1 MLAAGADRRTTV
13 VALGGGVVGDLAGFA
28 AAVALRG
35 LPFVQV
41 PTTLLAQVD
50 SSVGGKTGI
59 NLSLGKNLV
68 GAFHQPRIVLADMAT
83 LRTLPPREL
92 RAGYGEVAKHGL
104 LSGETLWRWCE
115 AQGPALVAGDAA
127 AQAHAVLESCR
138 LKSAV
143 VAGDEREESAEG
155 GRALLN
161 LGHTFGHALESESG
175 YGGLVLH
182 GEAVGVGLGLAAALS
197 ARLGQ
202 CSQELPGRVISHLE
216 ACGMPARIRDLPRRY
231 SDRGADGADAQG
243 QEGARRGA
251 ALRPAARPGRGLHRR
266 RRAGGAGREPAA
278 GRGGGGAG
286 AAEIRRTA
294 ATRPRRSRLT
304 PAPGNRVASRADSAR
319 APA

>member
-1 MLAAGADRRTTV
+1 M
-13 VALGGGVVGDLAGFA
+13 
-28 AAVALRG
+28 
-35 LPFVQV
+35 
-41 PTTLLAQVD
+41 
-50 SSVGGKTGI
+50 

-68 GAFHQPRIVLADMAT
+68 GAFHQPRIVLADMST

-182 GEAVGVGLGLAAALS
+182 GEAVGVGLGLAVALS

-202 CSQELPGRVISHLE
+202 CSQEMPGRVISHLE

-231 SDRGADGADAQG
+231 STAALLGRMRKDKKVRDGAL
-243 QEGARRGA
+243 RFVLLRGPGEA
-251 ALRPAARPGRGLHRR
+251 YTAGDVPIAMVESLLRD
-266 RRAGGAGREPAA
+266 E
-278 GRGGGGAG
+278 GGG
-286 AAEIRRTA
+286 
-294 ATRPRRSRLT
+294 
-304 PAPGNRVASRADSAR
+304 
-319 APA
+319 